1 MKSERFETVRRFF
14 RRAAAPEGGAWA
26 FSGARVRGCY
36 MLILSATLAQAGDL
50 PSGRSADLRDILLE
64 QVGSETW
71 ARFRFVSDEL
81 DEDVA
86 QAGSEEIETD
96 MAALCSG
103 HALPYLK
110 ENALEAE
117 IVVISVS
124 DRDVPFGESDPQAV
138 QFFEAY
144 RVSDGS
150 CQWEP
155 F

>member
-1 MKSERFETVRRFF
+1 MKAERFETVRRIF

-50 PSGRSADLRDILLE
+50 PSDRSVDLRDVLLD
-64 QVGSETW
+64 QVGAETW

-81 DEDVA
+81 DEDAA
-86 QAGSEEIETD
+86 QADSREIETD
-96 MAALCSG
+96 MAALCSRR
-103 HALPYLK
+103 ALPYLK
-110 ENALEAE
+110 QNVLKAE
-117 IVVISVS
+117 VVVISVS
-124 DRDVPFGESDPQAV
+124 DRDVPFGETNPQAI